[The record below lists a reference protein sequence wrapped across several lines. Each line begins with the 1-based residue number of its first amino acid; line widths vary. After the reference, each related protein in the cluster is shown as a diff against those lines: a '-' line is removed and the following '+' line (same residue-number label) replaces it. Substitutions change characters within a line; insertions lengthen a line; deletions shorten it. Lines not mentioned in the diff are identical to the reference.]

1 MAENLGSLEFDVT
14 VNNTNANKI
23 LEEVA
28 DKLKETADA
37 AKDASDALD
46 DATKEIVDAV
56 KDIKGE
62 TDDLTDTANDAA
74 DAQEQLADTL
84 AETASAADDAAKATD
99 DLNKNLDPEPAT
111 AQAEALSD
119 IATSAETATEATAE
133 LGEATADN
141 SDITREWTDNV
152 FELTKQ
158 LAELIRKGE
167 GESETAEDIRANL
180 EELLQANQDL
190 AANPPFTDEQKDI
203 LREYRDELEQL
214 NGAMEDADTSNATDA
229 AEELT
234 DALADAT
241 EETGGLT
248 EETQKN
254 GKAAKQ
260 SGTIWNYI
268 AKLFKVNIPA
278 GATAAKFAIE
288 ALKMALTAG
297 LLTVI
302 TMLSEAIMKLVDKL
316 TFAFRMQGQ
325 LNSKVAS
332 STAEAIA
339 QLKLLQSQWK
349 SIGDDFQSKSKF
361 IEDNKE
367 AFDKLGVSI
376 KSVNDAEKL
385 LVKNTNS
392 FVGAIM
398 ARARASAAQELMQE
412 RMKDSIEDLA
422 EESENLSK
430 AKKQLEQL
438 ERERDAFIAT
448 KKNGGNVTDNQIQGM
463 NQRVAQAQA
472 YINQTSKKYDEIIK
486 EIEKDSK
493 GLVDVI
499 TQSNADA
506 EKAYADLGLSQ
517 SDELKQFRDNLK
529 AKAEY
534 YKKYQSDLNSSD
546 KELSGQAGFILEMEK
561 TQNGFNDYLGYLKN
575 LREEVRNDANKLAIV
590 NEEISRLTQK
600 NKGASKAIPTAQ
612 DELTYYEKLKLAL
625 KEVNA
630 QREQGYKPDPAI
642 VKNLKEQ
649 IELYEK
655 ANGIYDYS
663 GQIARYR
670 EFAEKLVE
678 IEQKKKDRIDE
689 IRANKDLN
697 ETERESAV
705 ADVVRFSDHDIKL
718 LKSEYNIVG
727 DDLAQSVIDGMTSK
741 LEESEEDIVARI
753 IQLRQ
758 QLATLSVQ
766 GNFTDNSQQIAT
778 LSAQLKAA
786 TDAYDKMRD
795 AATNS
800 GKAAK
805 NANDQLKDK
814 AAYDRLKKGVTE
826 CANSF
831 KTLGQEIGGA
841 AGESLE
847 FLGDLTANV
856 MGTISAIQTYAKM
869 TAETIEGVGKATATA
884 IRTVE
889 TASVILAIIS
899 AAMQIAMQLVNM
911 FNKNEDTYAEKKQ
924 VYDAYIATLDTLIER
939 ERKLTETLT
948 AQDAAA
954 HFSTIKKYYEDKIK
968 VEREMGEAY
977 LESRERNHHSEGYKA
992 ASKMSV
998 ADWVNIYGAL
1008 GGENQQVLDLKKLD
1022 IANTSLEAN
1031 AYRKE
1036 IQDAL
1041 KNTDISEILD
1051 GIYGTRLQGVM
1062 DLTAEQLK
1070 RIQTEAYE
1078 TYAKLPSEMRE
1089 AIEEIIAA
1097 DEALQQLEDDA
1108 RAQRTGTSRDTF
1120 VDSLKDSLLS
1130 LDVTAEKV
1138 SENIHEYLRKSLV
1151 LDFYKSQM
1159 QADIN
1164 KYYEMWADA
1173 MDSNSVGG
1181 SDISEIEQ
1189 AALDAQE
1196 KLITNKIEGIERI
1209 NEKFKSTDEE
1219 EDERGLSGA
1228 IKNASQESIDLLAG
1242 QTNAVRMNQVEGM
1255 TLARESLDAVMAIH
1269 VQVTLCARYLSSINS
1284 AVTNPSNGRSQG
1296 II

>member
-1 MAENLGSLEFDVT
+1 MAENIGSLEFDVS
-14 VNNTNANKI
+14 VNNANANKI

-62 TDDLTDTANDAA
+62 TDGLSDTANDAS

-84 AETASAADDAAKATD
+84 SETASAADDAAKATD
-99 DLNKNLDPEPAT
+99 DLNKSLDPEPAT

-119 IATSAETATEATAE
+119 IAESAETATEATAD

-180 EELLQANQDL
+180 EQLLQANQDL
-190 AANPPFTDEQKDI
+190 AANPPFTEEQKDI
-203 LREYRDELEQL
+203 LREYRDELETL
-214 NGAMEDADTSNATDA
+214 NGAMEEADTSNAADA

-234 DALADAT
+234 DALADAAEET
-241 EETGGLT
+241 EELT
-248 EETQKN
+248 DETTKG
-254 GKAAKQ
+254 GKAAKS
-260 SGTIWNYI
+260 SGGLWQWLGKI
-268 AKLFKVNIPA
+268 LGVRLPA
-278 GATAAKFAIE
+278 AATAAKFAIE
-288 ALKMALTAG
+288 ALKMALSAG

-302 TMLSEAIMKLVDKL
+302 TLLSEAIMKLVDKL

-349 SIGDDFQSKSKF
+349 SLGDDFQSKSQF
-361 IEDNKE
+361 IEDNQE
-367 AFDKLGVSI
+367 AFNKLGISI

-392 FVGAIM
+392 FVNAIM

-422 EESENLSK
+422 DAQSKLSK
-430 AKKQLEQL
+430 ANQGIKQVEEEIANYKHSDADPNDLRLGFLQTQL
-438 ERERDAFIAT
+438 
-448 KKNGGNVTDNQIQGM
+448 GNVRSDAARA
-463 NQRVAQAQA
+463 QRE
-472 YINQTSKKYDEIIK
+472 YDKIIA

-517 SDELKQFRDNLK
+517 SEELKQFRDNLK
-529 AKAEY
+529 AKADY

-546 KELSGQAGFILEMEK
+546 KELSGQASFILNLEK

-600 NKGASKAIPTAQ
+600 NKGASKAIPNAQ

-678 IEQKKKDRIDE
+678 IEQKKKDRIAE
-689 IRANKDLN
+689 IRADQDLN

-705 ADVVRFSDHDIKL
+705 AEVVRFSDHDIEL

-727 DDLAQSVIDGMTSK
+727 DDLAQSVLDGMTTK

-758 QLATLSVQ
+758 QLATLSAQ
-766 GNFTDNSQQIAT
+766 GNLTDNSAQIAT
-778 LSAQLKAA
+778 LSAQLKSA
-786 TDAYDKMRD
+786 TDAYTKMKD
-795 AATNS
+795 AANDS
-800 GKAAK
+800 SKAAK
-805 NANDQLKDK
+805 KANDQLKDK
-814 AAYDRLKKGVTE
+814 AAYDRLKKGVAE

-856 MGTISAIQTYAKM
+856 MGTITAIQTYANM
-869 TAETIEGVGKATATA
+869 TSETIKGVGVATATA

-889 TASVILAIIS
+889 AASVILAIIS

-911 FNKNEDTYAEKKQ
+911 FKKDEETYEEKKQ
-924 VYDAYIATLDTLIER
+924 VYDAYIDTLDTLIER

-948 AQDAAA
+948 AQDAVG
-954 HFSTIKKYYEDKIK
+954 HFSNIRKYYEDKIK
-968 VEREMGEAY
+968 VEREMGKAY
-977 LESRERNHHSEGYKA
+977 LESGASWKSHSVGYELNSDFGQAEWYKIRQALQGIEGEDIVRVGGGRRGGSYIGGD
-992 ASKMSV
+992 V
-998 ADWVNIYGAL
+998 ADI
-1008 GGENQQVLDLKKLD
+1008 LKL
-1022 IANTSLEAN
+1022 N
-1031 AYRKE
+1031 
-1036 IQDAL
+1036 
-1041 KNTDISEILD
+1041 
-1051 GIYGTRLQGVM
+1051 
-1062 DLTAEQLK
+1062 AEQLK
-1070 RIQTEAYE
+1070 ALQTNAYE
-1078 TYAKLPSEMRE
+1078 VYAKLPSEMRGAIE
-1089 AIEEIIAA
+1089 AIIEA
-1097 DEALQQLEDDA
+1097 DEALNQLIDDT
-1108 RAQRTGTSRDTF
+1108 RAQATGTSRESF
-1120 VDSLKDSLLS
+1120 VDSFKDSLYD
-1130 LDVTAEKV
+1130 LDITAEKV
-1138 SENIHEYLRKSLV
+1138 ADNIHEYLRKALI
-1151 LDFYKSQM
+1151 LDLYKKDYQDQINEYYSQ
-1159 QADIN
+1159 
-1164 KYYEMWADA
+1164 WGDA
-1173 MDSNSVGG
+1173 MADGILTDDEEKALDELENKITNGLEEK
-1181 SDISEIEQ
+1181 ISAINERFNGATDEIE
-1189 AALDAQE
+1189 
-1196 KLITNKIEGIERI
+1196 EG
-1209 NEKFKSTDEE
+1209 
-1219 EDERGLSGA
+1219 GLSGA

-1255 TLARESLDAVMAIH
+1255 ALARESLDAVMAIH
-1269 VQVTLCARYLSSINS
+1269 IQVTLCADYLRSINT
-1284 AVTNPSNGRSQG
+1284 AVNATSDNRSQG
-1296 II
+1296 IV

>member
-1 MAENLGSLEFDVT
+1 MAENLGSLEFDVS
-14 VNNTNANKI
+14 VNNANANKI

-62 TDDLTDTANDAA
+62 TDGLSDTANDAA

-99 DLNKNLDPEPAT
+99 DLNKSLDPEPAT

-119 IATSAETATEATAE
+119 ITESAETATEATAN
-133 LGEATADN
+133 LGETTTDN
-141 SDITREWTDNV
+141 SDITKEWTENV

-180 EELLQANQDL
+180 EQLLQANQDL
-190 AANPPFTDEQKDI
+190 AANPPFTEEQKDI
-203 LREYRDELEQL
+203 LREYRDELETL
-214 NGAMEDADTSNATDA
+214 NGAMKEADTSNAADA

-234 DALADAT
+234 DALADAAEGT
-241 EETGGLT
+241 EELT
-248 EETQKN
+248 DETTKG
-254 GKAAKQ
+254 GKAAKS
-260 SGTIWNYI
+260 SGGLWQWLSKI
-268 AKLFKVNIPA
+268 LGVRLPA

-288 ALKMALTAG
+288 ALKMALSAG

-302 TMLSEAIMKLVDKL
+302 TLLSEAIMKLVDKL

-349 SIGDDFQSKSKF
+349 SLGDDFQSKSQF
-361 IEDNKE
+361 IEDNQE
-367 AFDKLGVSI
+367 AFNKLGISI

-392 FVGAIM
+392 FVNAIM

-422 EESENLSK
+422 DAQSKLSK
-430 AKKQLEQL
+430 ANQGIKQVEEEIANYKHSDADPNDLRLGFLQTQL
-438 ERERDAFIAT
+438 
-448 KKNGGNVTDNQIQGM
+448 GNVRSDAARA
-463 NQRVAQAQA
+463 QRE
-472 YINQTSKKYDEIIK
+472 YDKIIA

-517 SDELKQFRDNLK
+517 SEELKQFRDNLK

-546 KELSGQAGFILEMEK
+546 KELSGQAAFILNLEK

-600 NKGASKAIPTAQ
+600 NKGASKAIPNAQ

-678 IEQKKKDRIDE
+678 IEQKKKDRIAE
-689 IRANKDLN
+689 IRADQDLD

-705 ADVVRFSDHDIKL
+705 ADVVRFSDHDIEL

-727 DDLAQSVIDGMTSK
+727 DDLAQSVLDGMTSK

-758 QLATLSVQ
+758 QLATLSAQ
-766 GNFTDNSQQIAT
+766 GNFTDNSAQIAT

-786 TDAYDKMRD
+786 TDAYTKMKD
-795 AATNS
+795 AANDS

-805 NANDQLKDK
+805 KANDQLKDK

-856 MGTISAIQTYAKM
+856 MGTITAIQTYANM
-869 TAETIEGVGKATATA
+869 TAETIKGVGEATATA

-899 AAMQIAMQLVNM
+899 AAMQVAMALVNM
-911 FNKNEDTYAEKKQ
+911 FKKDEDTYEEKKQ
-924 VYDAYIATLDTLIER
+924 VYDAYIDTLDTLIER

-948 AQDAAA
+948 AQDAVG
-954 HFSTIKKYYEDKIK
+954 HFSNIRKYYEDKIK
-968 VEREMGEAY
+968 VEREMGKAY
-977 LESRERNHHSEGYKA
+977 LESGASWKSHSVGYELNADFGQAEWYKIRQALQGIEGENIVRAGGGRGSSYIGGD
-992 ASKMSV
+992 V
-998 ADWVNIYGAL
+998 ADI
-1008 GGENQQVLDLKKLD
+1008 LKL
-1022 IANTSLEAN
+1022 N
-1031 AYRKE
+1031 
-1036 IQDAL
+1036 
-1041 KNTDISEILD
+1041 
-1051 GIYGTRLQGVM
+1051 
-1062 DLTAEQLK
+1062 AEQLK
-1070 RIQTEAYE
+1070 ALQTNAYE
-1078 TYAKLPSEMRE
+1078 VYAKLPSEMRGAIE
-1089 AIEEIIAA
+1089 AIIEA
-1097 DEALQQLEDDA
+1097 DEALNKLIDDT
-1108 RAQRTGTSRDTF
+1108 RAQATGTSRESF
-1120 VDSLKDSLLS
+1120 VDSFKDSLYD
-1130 LDVTAEKV
+1130 LDITAEKV
-1138 SENIHEYLRKSLV
+1138 ADNIHEHLRKALI
-1151 LDFYKSQM
+1151 LDLYKKDYQDQINEYYSQ
-1159 QADIN
+1159 
-1164 KYYEMWADA
+1164 WGDA
-1173 MDSNSVGG
+1173 MADGILT
-1181 SDISEIEQ
+1181 DDEEK
-1189 AALDAQE
+1189 ALDE
-1196 KLITNKIEGIERI
+1196 LENKITNGLEEKISAI
-1209 NEKFKSTDEE
+1209 NERFNGATEE
-1219 EDERGLSGA
+1219 TEGGLSGA

-1255 TLARESLDAVMAIH
+1255 ALARESLDAVMQIY
-1269 VQVTLCARYLSSINS
+1269 VQVTLCTGYLRSINT
-1284 AVTNPSNGRSQG
+1284 AVNATSDNRSQG
-1296 II
+1296 IV

>member
-1 MAENLGSLEFDVT
+1 MAVNLGSLEFDVS
-14 VNNTNANKI
+14 VNNANANKI

-28 DKLKETADA
+28 DKLKETADV

-56 KDIKGE
+56 KDIKDE
-62 TDDLTDTANDAA
+62 TDDLSDTANDAA

-84 AETASAADDAAKATD
+84 SETASAADDAAKATD
-99 DLNKNLDPEPAT
+99 DLNKSLDPEPAT

-119 IATSAETATEATAE
+119 IAESAETATEATTN

-141 SDITREWTDNV
+141 SDITKEWTENV

-180 EELLQANQDL
+180 EQLLQANQDL
-190 AANPPFTDEQKDI
+190 AANPPFTEEQKNI
-203 LREYRDELEQL
+203 LREYRDELETL
-214 NGAMEDADTSNATDA
+214 NGAMEEADTSNAADA

-234 DALADAT
+234 DALADAAEET
-241 EETGGLT
+241 EELT
-248 EETQKN
+248 DETTKG
-254 GKAAKQ
+254 GKAAKS
-260 SGTIWNYI
+260 SGGLWQWLGKI
-268 AKLFKVNIPA
+268 LGVRLPA

-288 ALKMALTAG
+288 ALKMALSAG

-302 TMLSEAIMKLVDKL
+302 TLLSEAIMKLVDKL

-349 SIGDDFQSKSKF
+349 SLGDDFQSKSQF
-361 IEDNKE
+361 IEDNQE
-367 AFDKLGVSI
+367 AFNKLGISI

-392 FVGAIM
+392 FVNAIM

-472 YINQTSKKYDEIIK
+472 YINQTSKKYNEIIK

-517 SDELKQFRDNLK
+517 SEELKQFRDNLK
-529 AKAEY
+529 AKADY

-546 KELSGQAGFILEMEK
+546 KELSGQASFILDLEK
-561 TQNGFNDYLGYLKN
+561 AQNGFNDYLGYLKN

-600 NKGASKAIPTAQ
+600 NKGASKAIPNAQ

-678 IEQKKKDRIDE
+678 IEQKKKDRIAE
-689 IRANKDLN
+689 IRADQDLN

-705 ADVVRFSDHDIKL
+705 ADVVRFSDHDIEL

-727 DDLAQSVIDGMTSK
+727 DDLAQSVLDGMTSK

-758 QLATLSVQ
+758 QLATLSAQ
-766 GNFTDNSQQIAT
+766 GDLTDNSAQIAT

-786 TDAYDKMRD
+786 TDAYTKMKD
-795 AATNS
+795 AANDS

-805 NANDQLKDK
+805 KANDQLKDK

-856 MGTISAIQTYAKM
+856 MGTITAIQTYANM
-869 TAETIEGVGKATATA
+869 TSETIKGVGIATATA

-889 TASVILAIIS
+889 AASVILAIIS

-911 FNKNEDTYAEKKQ
+911 FKKDEETYEQKKQ
-924 VYDAYIATLDTLIER
+924 VYDAYIDTLDTLIER

-948 AQDAAA
+948 AQDAALS
-954 HFSTIKKYYEDKIK
+954 FSKIEKYYKDKIK
-968 VEREMGEAY
+968 VERE
-977 LESRERNHHSEGYKA
+977 S
-992 ASKMSV
+992 
-998 ADWVNIYGAL
+998 
-1008 GGENQQVLDLKKLD
+1008 
-1022 IANTSLEAN
+1022 AN
-1031 AYRKE
+1031 AY
-1036 IQDAL
+1036 
-1041 KNTDISEILD
+1041 
-1051 GIYGTRLQGVM
+1051 LQHRDRGEHSNWYKLQKGVM
-1062 DLTAEQLK
+1062 TDGDARNIAKVVGWGSPAIYKETGGIASRYSVSISDLLNLTGDELKDIQEQ
-1070 RIQTEAYE
+1070 AYE
-1078 TYAKLPSEMRE
+1078 TYAKLPSEIRE
-1089 AIEEIIAA
+1089 AIEAIIEA
-1097 DEALQQLEDDA
+1097 DEALNQLIDDT
-1108 RAQRTGTSRDTF
+1108 RAQATGTSRESF
-1120 VDSLKDSLLS
+1120 VDSFKDSLYD
-1130 LDVTAEKV
+1130 LDITAEKV
-1138 SENIHEYLRKSLV
+1138 ADNIHEYLRKALI
-1151 LDFYKSQM
+1151 LDLYKKDYQDQINEYYSQ
-1159 QADIN
+1159 
-1164 KYYEMWADA
+1164 WSDA
-1173 MDSNSVGG
+1173 MADGILT
-1181 SDISEIEQ
+1181 DDEEK
-1189 AALDAQE
+1189 ALD
-1196 KLITNKIEGIERI
+1196 KLENKITNGLEEKISAI
-1209 NEKFKSTDEE
+1209 NERFNGATEE
-1219 EDERGLSGA
+1219 TEGGLSGA

-1255 TLARESLDAVMAIH
+1255 ALARESLDAVMQIH
-1269 VQVTLCARYLSSINS
+1269 VQVTLCADYLRSINT
-1284 AVTNPSNGRSQG
+1284 AVNATSDNRSQG
-1296 II
+1296 IV

>member
-1 MAENLGSLEFDVT
+1 MAENLGSLEFDVS
-14 VNNTNANKI
+14 VNNANANKI

-56 KDIKGE
+56 KDIKDE
-62 TDDLTDTANDAA
+62 TDDLSDTANDAA

-84 AETASAADDAAKATD
+84 SETASAADDAAKATD
-99 DLNKNLDPEPAT
+99 DLNKSLDPEPAT

-119 IATSAETATEATAE
+119 IAENAETATEATAN

-203 LREYRDELEQL
+203 LREYRDELQTL
-214 NGAMEDADTSNATDA
+214 NAAMEESDTTNAADA
-229 AEELT
+229 AEDLT

-241 EETGGLT
+241 EETEELT
-248 EETQKN
+248 DETTKG
-254 GKAAKQ
+254 GKAAKS
-260 SGTIWNYI
+260 SGGLWQWLGKILGV
-268 AKLFKVNIPA
+268 KLPA

-288 ALKMALTAG
+288 ALKMALSAG

-302 TMLSEAIMKLVDKL
+302 TLLSEAIMKLVDKL

-349 SIGDDFQSKSKF
+349 SLGDDFQSKSQF
-361 IEDNKE
+361 IEDNQE
-367 AFDKLGVSI
+367 AFNKLGISI

-392 FVGAIM
+392 FVNAIM

-422 EESENLSK
+422 DAQSKLSK
-430 AKKQLEQL
+430 ANQGIKQVE
-438 ERERDAFIAT
+438 EEIANYKHSDADPNDLRLGFLQT
-448 KKNGGNVTDNQIQGM
+448 RLGNVRSDAARA
-463 NQRVAQAQA
+463 QRE
-472 YINQTSKKYDEIIK
+472 YDKIIA

-506 EKAYADLGLSQ
+506 EKAYTDLGLSQ
-517 SDELKQFRDNLK
+517 SEELKQFRDNLK
-529 AKAEY
+529 AKADY

-546 KELSGQAGFILEMEK
+546 KELSGQAAFILDLEK
-561 TQNGFNDYLGYLKN
+561 AQNGFNDYLGYLKN

-600 NKGASKAIPTAQ
+600 NKGASKAIPNAQ

-663 GQIARYR
+663 SQIARYR

-678 IEQKKKDRIDE
+678 IEQKKKDRIAE
-689 IRANKDLN
+689 IRADQDLN

-705 ADVVRFSDHDIKL
+705 ADVVRFSDHDIEL

-727 DDLAQSVIDGMTSK
+727 DDLAQSVLDGMTTK

-758 QLATLSVQ
+758 QLATLSAQ
-766 GNFTDNSQQIAT
+766 GNFTDNSAQIAT

-786 TDAYDKMRD
+786 TDAYTKMKD
-795 AATNS
+795 AANDS

-805 NANDQLKDK
+805 KANDQLKDK
-814 AAYDRLKKGVTE
+814 AAYDRLKKGVAE

-847 FLGDLTANV
+847 FIGDLTANV
-856 MGTISAIQTYAKM
+856 MGTITAIQTYANM
-869 TAETIEGVGKATATA
+869 TAETIKGVGIATATA

-889 TASVILAIIS
+889 AASVILAIIS

-911 FNKNEDTYAEKKQ
+911 FKKDEETYEEKKA
-924 VYDAYIATLDTLIER
+924 VYDAYIDTLDTLIER

-948 AQDAAA
+948 AQDAALS
-954 HFSTIKKYYEDKIK
+954 FSKIEKYYKDKIK
-968 VEREMGEAY
+968 VERE
-977 LESRERNHHSEGYKA
+977 S
-992 ASKMSV
+992 
-998 ADWVNIYGAL
+998 
-1008 GGENQQVLDLKKLD
+1008 
-1022 IANTSLEAN
+1022 AN
-1031 AYRKE
+1031 AYLQDRDRGEHSNWYKLQKRVMTDKDARNIAKVVGWGSPAIYKE
-1036 IQDAL
+1036 TGGIAARYSVSISDLLNLTGDELKDIQ
-1041 KNTDISEILD
+1041 
-1051 GIYGTRLQGVM
+1051 
-1062 DLTAEQLK
+1062 EQ
-1070 RIQTEAYE
+1070 AYE
-1078 TYAKLPSEMRE
+1078 TYAKLPSELRE
-1089 AIEEIIAA
+1089 AIEAIIEA
-1097 DEALQQLEDDA
+1097 DEALNQLIDDT
-1108 RAQRTGTSRDTF
+1108 RAQATGTSRESF
-1120 VDSLKDSLLS
+1120 VDSFKDSLYD
-1130 LDVTAEKV
+1130 LDITAEKV
-1138 SENIHEYLRKSLV
+1138 ADNIHEYLRKALI
-1151 LDFYKSQM
+1151 LDLYKKDYQDQINEYYSQ
-1159 QADIN
+1159 
-1164 KYYEMWADA
+1164 WGDA
-1173 MDSNSVGG
+1173 MADGILT
-1181 SDISEIEQ
+1181 DDEEK
-1189 AALDAQE
+1189 ALNE
-1196 KLITNKIEGIERI
+1196 LENKITNGLEEKISAI
-1209 NEKFKSTDEE
+1209 NERFNGATEE
-1219 EDERGLSGA
+1219 TEGGLSGA

-1255 TLARESLDAVMAIH
+1255 ALARESLDAVMQIY
-1269 VQVTLCARYLSSINS
+1269 VQVTLCADYLRSINT
-1284 AVTNPSNGRSQG
+1284 AVNATSGNRSQG
-1296 II
+1296 IV

>member
-1 MAENLGSLEFDVT
+1 MAENIGSLEFDVT
-14 VNNTNANKI
+14 VNNVNADKI
-23 LEEVA
+23 LGEVA

-56 KDIKGE
+56 KDIAEE
-62 TDDLTDTANDAA
+62 TDSLADTANDAA

-99 DLNKNLDPEPAT
+99 DLNKSLDPEPAT

-141 SDITREWTDNV
+141 SDITREWTENV

-190 AANPPFTDEQKDI
+190 AANPPFTEEQKDI

-214 NGAMEDADTSNATDA
+214 NGAMEEADTSNAADA

-234 DALADAT
+234 DALADAA

-248 EETQKN
+248 EETKKS

-260 SGTIWNYI
+260 NGTIWDYI
-268 AKLFKVNIPA
+268 AKLFKVNVPA

-288 ALKMALTAG
+288 SLKMALSAG
-297 LLTVI
+297 LLTII

-349 SIGDDFQSKSKF
+349 SLGDDFQSKSQF

-385 LVKNTNS
+385 LVTNTNA
-392 FVGAIM
+392 FVNAIM

-517 SDELKQFRDNLK
+517 SEELKQFRDNLK
-529 AKAEY
+529 ARAEF

-546 KELSGQAGFILEMEK
+546 RELSGQAAFILNLEK

-600 NKGASKAIPTAQ
+600 NKGASKVIPNAQ

-655 ANGIYDYS
+655 ANGLYDYS

-678 IEQKKKDRIDE
+678 IEQRKKDRIVE
-689 IRANKDLN
+689 IRADQDLN

-705 ADVVRFSDHDIKL
+705 ADVVRFSDHDIEL

-727 DDLAQSVIDGMTSK
+727 DDLAQSVLDGMTTK

-758 QLATLSVQ
+758 QLATLSAQ
-766 GNFTDNSQQIAT
+766 GNLTDNSQQIAT

-786 TDAYDKMRD
+786 TDAYTKMKD
-795 AATNS
+795 AANDS

-805 NANDQLKDK
+805 KANDQLKDK
-814 AAYDRLKKGVTE
+814 AAYDRLKKGVIE

-856 MGTISAIQTYAKM
+856 MGTITAIQTYANM
-869 TAETIEGVGKATATA
+869 TSETIKGVGIATATA

-889 TASVILAIIS
+889 AASVILAIIS

-911 FNKNEDTYAEKKQ
+911 FKKDEETYEEKKA
-924 VYDAYIATLDTLIER
+924 VYDAYIDTLDTLIER

-948 AQDAAA
+948 AQDAVG
-954 HFSTIKKYYEDKIK
+954 HFANIKKYYEDKIK
-968 VEREMGEAY
+968 VEREMGKAY
-977 LESRERNHHSEGYKA
+977 LESGASWKSHSEGYKLNA
-992 ASKMSV
+992 DFNQSDWHKIREALQEIEGENIVRVGGGRGGGSYLSGDV
-998 ADWVNIYGAL
+998 ADI
-1008 GGENQQVLDLKKLD
+1008 LKL
-1022 IANTSLEAN
+1022 N
-1031 AYRKE
+1031 
-1036 IQDAL
+1036 
-1041 KNTDISEILD
+1041 
-1051 GIYGTRLQGVM
+1051 
-1062 DLTAEQLK
+1062 AEQLK
-1070 RIQTEAYE
+1070 ALQTNAYE
-1078 TYAKLPSEMRE
+1078 VYAKLPAEMRG
-1089 AIEEIIAA
+1089 AIDAIIEA
-1097 DEALQQLEDDA
+1097 DEALNQLIDDT
-1108 RAQRTGTSRDTF
+1108 RAQATGASRESF
-1120 VDSLKDSLLS
+1120 VDSFKDSLYD
-1130 LDVTAEKV
+1130 LDITAEKV
-1138 SENIHEYLRKSLV
+1138 SGNIHEYLRKALI
-1151 LDFYKSQM
+1151 LDLYKKDYQDQINEYYSQ
-1159 QADIN
+1159 
-1164 KYYEMWADA
+1164 WGDA
-1173 MDSNSVGG
+1173 MADGVL
-1181 SDISEIEQ
+1181 SDGEQ
-1189 AALDAQE
+1189 RALDE
-1196 KLITNKIEGIERI
+1196 LESNITNGLEEKINAI
-1209 NEKFKSTDEE
+1209 NERFNGASEE
-1219 EDERGLSGA
+1219 TEGGLSGA

-1255 TLARESLDAVMAIH
+1255 TLARESLDAVMQIH
-1269 VQVTLCARYLSSINS
+1269 VQVTLCADYLRSINT
-1284 AVTNPSNGRSQG
+1284 AVNANSSDRSQG
-1296 II
+1296 IV

>member
-62 TDDLTDTANDAA
+62 TDGLADTANDAA

-99 DLNKNLDPEPAT
+99 DLNKSLDPEPAT

-119 IATSAETATEATAE
+119 IAESAETATEATAN

-141 SDITREWTDNV
+141 SDITKEWTENV

-190 AANPPFTDEQKDI
+190 AANPPFTEEQKDI
-203 LREYRDELEQL
+203 LREYRGELETL
-214 NGAMEDADTSNATDA
+214 NGAMKEADTSNAADA

-234 DALADAT
+234 DALADAA

-248 EETQKN
+248 EETKKS

-260 SGTIWNYI
+260 NGTIWDYI
-268 AKLFKVNIPA
+268 AKLFKVNVPA

-288 ALKMALTAG
+288 SLKMALSAG
-297 LLTVI
+297 LLTII

-316 TFAFRMQGQ
+316 TFAFRIQGK
-325 LNSKVAS
+325 LNAEVAS

-349 SIGDDFQSKSKF
+349 SLGDDFQSKSQF
-361 IEDNKE
+361 IEDNQE
-367 AFDKLGVSI
+367 AFDKLGISI

-392 FVGAIM
+392 FVNAIM

-422 EESENLSK
+422 DAQSKLSK
-430 AKKQLEQL
+430 ANQGIRQLE
-438 ERERDAFIAT
+438 EEIANYKHSDADPNDLRLGFLQT
-448 KKNGGNVTDNQIQGM
+448 RLGNVRSDAARA
-463 NQRVAQAQA
+463 QRE
-472 YINQTSKKYDEIIK
+472 YDKIIA

-517 SDELKQFRDNLK
+517 SEELKQFRDNLK
-529 AKAEY
+529 AKADY

-546 KELSGQAGFILEMEK
+546 KELSGQAAFILNLEK

-600 NKGASKAIPTAQ
+600 NKGASKTVPTAQ

-678 IEQKKKDRIDE
+678 IEQKKKDRIAE
-689 IRANKDLN
+689 IRADQDLN

-705 ADVVRFSDHDIKL
+705 ADVVRFSDHDIEL

-727 DDLAQSVIDGMTSK
+727 DDLAQSVLDGMATK

-758 QLATLSVQ
+758 QLATLSAQ
-766 GNFTDNSQQIAT
+766 GNFTDNSAQIAT

-786 TDAYDKMRD
+786 TDAYTRMKD
-795 AATNS
+795 AANDS

-805 NANDQLKDK
+805 KANDQLKDK

-856 MGTISAIQTYAKM
+856 MGTITAIQTYANM
-869 TAETIEGVGKATATA
+869 TAETIKGVGIATATA

-889 TASVILAIIS
+889 AASVILAIIS
-899 AAMQIAMQLVNM
+899 AAMQIAMQLVQL
-911 FNKNEDTYAEKKQ
+911 FQKDK
-924 VYDAYIATLDTLIER
+924 
-939 ERKLTETLT
+939 ET
-948 AQDAAA
+948 
-954 HFSTIKKYYEDKIK
+954 YEDKK
-968 VEREMGEAY
+968 NVYEAY
-977 LESRERNHHSEGYKA
+977 ISVLDTIIDREKELAKTLEAQQAAAQYDAIGENIRRQEESTRRIAVEYLKQGTKGKDNNRGHTVGYKMA
-992 ASKMSV
+992 EKLNN
-998 ADWVNIYGAL
+998 ADWLEFQQAL
-1008 GGENQQVLDLKKLD
+1008 GGE
-1022 IANTSLEAN
+1022 
-1031 AYRKE
+1031 AYR
-1036 IQDAL
+1036 QV
-1041 KNTDISEILD
+1041 
-1051 GIYGTRLQGVM
+1051 YGTRVM
-1062 DLTAEQLK
+1062 GLFDLSAEQLK
-1070 RIQTEAYE
+1070 RLQENASGFYSKLDDE
-1078 TYAKLPSEMRE
+1078 TRE
-1089 AIEEIIAA
+1089 YIEDIIRYSDNAA
-1097 DEALQQLEDDA
+1097 NLEQEKWATINGITFD
-1108 RAQRTGTSRDTF
+1108 GFRDNF
-1120 VDSLKDSLLS
+1120 VDALTDMDAS
-1130 LDVTAEKV
+1130 AE
-1138 SENIHEYLRKSLV
+1138 SITNNIREYMRKSLIENMFKKDYAQKIEDYYAQWGRAMENDGTIDDAEFNE
-1151 LDFYKSQM
+1151 LNAL
-1159 QADIN
+1159 ADSIAQGATAAAEAIN
-1164 KYYEMWADA
+1164 AKFKTTTD
-1173 MDSNSVGG
+1173 
-1181 SDISEIEQ
+1181 EIE
-1189 AALDAQE
+1189 
-1196 KLITNKIEGIERI
+1196 EG
-1209 NEKFKSTDEE
+1209 
-1219 EDERGLSGA
+1219 GLSGA

-1255 TLARESLDAVMAIH
+1255 ALARESLDAVMAIH
-1269 VQVTLCARYLSSINS
+1269 IQVTLCADYLRSINT
-1284 AVTNPSNGRSQG
+1284 AVNATSDNRSQG
-1296 II
+1296 IV

>member
-1 MAENLGSLEFDVT
+1 MAENLGSLEFDVS
-14 VNNTNANKI
+14 VNNANANKI

-56 KDIKGE
+56 KDIKDE
-62 TDDLTDTANDAA
+62 TDDLSDTANDAA

-84 AETASAADDAAKATD
+84 SETASAADDAAKATD
-99 DLNKNLDPEPAT
+99 DLNKSLDPEPAT

-119 IATSAETATEATAE
+119 IAESAETATEATTD
-133 LGEATADN
+133 LSEATADN
-141 SDITREWTDNV
+141 SDITKEWTENV

-180 EELLQANQDL
+180 EQLLQANQDL
-190 AANPPFTDEQKDI
+190 AANPPFTEEQKDI
-203 LREYRDELEQL
+203 LREYRDELKTL
-214 NGAMEDADTSNATDA
+214 NGAMEEADTSNAADA

-234 DALADAT
+234 DALADAAEET
-241 EETGGLT
+241 EELT
-248 EETQKN
+248 DETTKG
-254 GKAAKQ
+254 GKAAKS
-260 SGTIWNYI
+260 SGGLWQWLGKILGV
-268 AKLFKVNIPA
+268 KLPA

-288 ALKMALTAG
+288 ALKMALSAG

-302 TMLSEAIMKLVDKL
+302 TLLSEAIMKLVDKL

-349 SIGDDFQSKSKF
+349 SLGDDFQSKSQF
-361 IEDNKE
+361 IEDNQE
-367 AFDKLGVSI
+367 AFNKLGISI

-392 FVGAIM
+392 FVNAIM

-422 EESENLSK
+422 DAQSKLSK
-430 AKKQLEQL
+430 ANQGIKQVE
-438 ERERDAFIAT
+438 EEIANYKHSDADPNDLRLGFLQT
-448 KKNGGNVTDNQIQGM
+448 RLGNVRSDAARA
-463 NQRVAQAQA
+463 QRE
-472 YINQTSKKYDEIIK
+472 YDKIIA

-517 SDELKQFRDNLK
+517 SEELKQFRDNLK

-546 KELSGQAGFILEMEK
+546 KELSGQAAFILNLEK

-600 NKGASKAIPTAQ
+600 NKGASKTVPNTQ

-663 GQIARYR
+663 SQIARYR

-678 IEQKKKDRIDE
+678 IEQKKKDRIAE
-689 IRANKDLN
+689 IRADQDLG

-705 ADVVRFSDHDIKL
+705 ADVVRFSDHDIEL

-727 DDLAQSVIDGMTSK
+727 DDLAQSVLDGMTTK

-758 QLATLSVQ
+758 QLATLSAQ
-766 GNFTDNSQQIAT
+766 GSLTDNSAQIAT

-786 TDAYDKMRD
+786 TDAYTKMKD
-795 AATNS
+795 AANDS

-805 NANDQLKDK
+805 KANDQLKDK

-847 FLGDLTANV
+847 FIGDLTANV
-856 MGTISAIQTYAKM
+856 MGTITAIQTYANM
-869 TAETIEGVGKATATA
+869 TSETIKGVGIATATA

-889 TASVILAIIS
+889 AASVILAIIS

-911 FNKNEDTYAEKKQ
+911 FKKDEETYEEKKQ
-924 VYDAYIATLDTLIER
+924 VYDAYIDTLDTLIER

-948 AQDAAA
+948 AQDAALS
-954 HFSTIKKYYEDKIK
+954 FSKIEKYYKDKIK
-968 VEREMGEAY
+968 VERE
-977 LESRERNHHSEGYKA
+977 S
-992 ASKMSV
+992 
-998 ADWVNIYGAL
+998 
-1008 GGENQQVLDLKKLD
+1008 
-1022 IANTSLEAN
+1022 AN
-1031 AYRKE
+1031 AYL
-1036 IQDAL
+1036 QDRERGEHSNWY
-1041 KNTDISEILD
+1041 K
-1051 GIYGTRLQGVM
+1051 LQKGVM
-1062 DLTAEQLK
+1062 TDEDARNIAKVVGWDSAAIYKETGGIASRYSVSISDLLNLTGDELKDIQEQ
-1070 RIQTEAYE
+1070 AYE
-1078 TYAKLPSEMRE
+1078 TYAKLPSELRE
-1089 AIEEIIAA
+1089 AIEAIIEA
-1097 DEALQQLEDDA
+1097 DEALNQLRDDT
-1108 RAQRTGTSRDTF
+1108 RAQATGTSRESF
-1120 VDSLKDSLLS
+1120 VDSFKDSLYD
-1130 LDVTAEKV
+1130 LDITAEKV
-1138 SENIHEYLRKSLV
+1138 ADNIHEYLRKALI
-1151 LDFYKSQM
+1151 LDLYKKDYQDQINEYYSQ
-1159 QADIN
+1159 
-1164 KYYEMWADA
+1164 WGDA
-1173 MDSNSVGG
+1173 MADGILT
-1181 SDISEIEQ
+1181 DDEEK
-1189 AALDAQE
+1189 ALNE
-1196 KLITNKIEGIERI
+1196 LENKITNGLEEKISAI
-1209 NEKFKSTDEE
+1209 NERFNGATEE
-1219 EDERGLSGA
+1219 TEGGLSGA

-1255 TLARESLDAVMAIH
+1255 ALARESLDAVMQIY
-1269 VQVTLCARYLSSINS
+1269 VQVTLCAGYLRSINT
-1284 AVTNPSNGRSQG
+1284 AVNATSDNRSQG
-1296 II
+1296 IV

>member
-1 MAENLGSLEFDVT
+1 MAENLGSLEFDVS

-46 DATKEIVDAV
+46 DASKEIVDAV
-56 KDIKGE
+56 KDIKDE
-62 TDDLTDTANDAA
+62 TDDLSDTANDAA

-84 AETASAADDAAKATD
+84 SETVSAADDAAKATD
-99 DLNKNLDPEPAT
+99 DLNKSLDPEPAT
-111 AQAEALSD
+111 TQAEALSD
-119 IATSAETATEATAE
+119 IATSAKTATEATAN

-141 SDITREWTDNV
+141 SDITKEWTENV

-180 EELLQANQDL
+180 EQLLQANQDL
-190 AANPPFTDEQKDI
+190 AANPPFTEEQKDI
-203 LREYRDELEQL
+203 LREYRDDLETL
-214 NGAMEDADTSNATDA
+214 NGAMEEADTSNAADA

-234 DALADAT
+234 DALADAAEET
-241 EETGGLT
+241 EELT
-248 EETQKN
+248 DETTKG
-254 GKAAKQ
+254 GKAAKS
-260 SGTIWNYI
+260 SGGLWQWLGKI
-268 AKLFKVNIPA
+268 LGVRLPA

-288 ALKMALTAG
+288 ALKMALSAG

-302 TMLSEAIMKLVDKL
+302 TLLSEAIMKLVDKL

-349 SIGDDFQSKSKF
+349 SLGDDFQSKSQF
-361 IEDNKE
+361 IEDNQE
-367 AFDKLGVSI
+367 AFDKLGISI

-392 FVGAIM
+392 FVNAIM

-412 RMKDSIEDLA
+412 QMKDRIEDLA
-422 EESENLSK
+422 DAE
-430 AKKQLEQL
+430 AKKREAEKQLAEAEADIDKFRDKKGYETFL
-438 ERERDAFIAT
+438 EAAYNKQQNALVLLSDAQKQTA
-448 KKNGGNVTDNQIQGM
+448 K
-463 NQRVAQAQA
+463 
-472 YINQTSKKYDEIIK
+472 INK

-517 SDELKQFRDNLK
+517 SEELKQFRDNLK
-529 AKAEY
+529 AKADY

-546 KELSGQAGFILEMEK
+546 KELIGQASFVLNLEK
-561 TQNGFNDYLGYLKN
+561 AQNGFNDYLGYLKN

-590 NEEISRLTQK
+590 NDEISRLTQK
-600 NKGASKAIPTAQ
+600 NKGASKAIPNAQ

-678 IEQKKKDRIDE
+678 IEQKKKDRIAE
-689 IRANKDLN
+689 IRADQDLN

-705 ADVVRFSDHDIKL
+705 ADVVRFSDHDIEL

-727 DDLAQSVIDGMTSK
+727 DDLAQSVLDGMTTK

-758 QLATLSVQ
+758 QLATLSAQ
-766 GNFTDNSQQIAT
+766 GNFTDDSAQIAT

-786 TDAYDKMRD
+786 TDAYTKLKD
-795 AATNS
+795 AANDS

-805 NANDQLKDK
+805 KANDQLKDK

-847 FLGDLTANV
+847 FIGDLTANV
-856 MGTISAIQTYAKM
+856 MGIITAIQTYANM
-869 TAETIEGVGKATATA
+869 TSETIKGVGIATATA

-889 TASVILAIIS
+889 AASVILAIIS

-911 FNKNEDTYAEKKQ
+911 FKKDEETYEEKKQ
-924 VYDAYIATLDTLIER
+924 VYDAYIDTLDTLIER

-948 AQDAAA
+948 AQDAVG
-954 HFSTIKKYYEDKIK
+954 HFANIKKYYEDKIK
-968 VEREMGEAY
+968 VEREMGKAY
-977 LESRERNHHSEGYKA
+977 LESGASWKSHSEGYKLNA
-992 ASKMSV
+992 DLNQSDWYKIREALQEIEGENIVRVGGGRRGGSYLSGDV
-998 ADWVNIYGAL
+998 ADI
-1008 GGENQQVLDLKKLD
+1008 LKL
-1022 IANTSLEAN
+1022 N
-1031 AYRKE
+1031 
-1036 IQDAL
+1036 
-1041 KNTDISEILD
+1041 
-1051 GIYGTRLQGVM
+1051 
-1062 DLTAEQLK
+1062 AEQLK
-1070 RIQTEAYE
+1070 ALQTNAYE
-1078 TYAKLPSEMRE
+1078 VYAKLPSEMRGAIE
-1089 AIEEIIAA
+1089 AIIEA
-1097 DEALQQLEDDA
+1097 DEALNKLIDDT
-1108 RAQRTGTSRDTF
+1108 RAQATGTSRESF
-1120 VDSLKDSLLS
+1120 VDSFKDSLYD
-1130 LDVTAEKV
+1130 LDITAEKV
-1138 SENIHEYLRKSLV
+1138 ADNIHEYLRKALI
-1151 LDFYKSQM
+1151 LDLYKKDYQDQINEYYSQ
-1159 QADIN
+1159 
-1164 KYYEMWADA
+1164 WGDA
-1173 MDSNSVGG
+1173 MADGILT
-1181 SDISEIEQ
+1181 DDEEK
-1189 AALDAQE
+1189 ALDELE
-1196 KLITNKIEGIERI
+1196 KKITNGLEEKISAI
-1209 NEKFKSTDEE
+1209 NERFNGETEE
-1219 EDERGLSGA
+1219 TEGGLSGA

-1255 TLARESLDAVMAIH
+1255 ALARESLDAVMAIH
-1269 VQVTLCARYLSSINS
+1269 IQVTLCADYLRSINT
-1284 AVTNPSNGRSQG
+1284 AVNATSDNRSQG
-1296 II
+1296 IV

>member
-1 MAENLGSLEFDVT
+1 MAENVGSLEFDVT
-14 VNNTNANKI
+14 VNNSNANKI

-99 DLNKNLDPEPAT
+99 DLNKSLDPEPAT
-111 AQAEALSD
+111 AQADALSD
-119 IATSAETATEATAE
+119 IATSAETATEATAD
-133 LGEATADN
+133 LGETTTDN
-141 SDITREWTDNV
+141 SDITKEWTDNV

-190 AANPPFTDEQKDI
+190 AANPPFTDEQKNI
-203 LREYRDELEQL
+203 LREYRDELELL
-214 NGAMEDADTSNATDA
+214 NGAMEEADTSNAADA

-234 DALADAT
+234 DALADAA
-241 EETGGLT
+241 EETEGLT

-422 EESENLSK
+422 DAQSKLSK
-430 AKKQLEQL
+430 ANQGIKQIEEEIANYKHSDADPNNLRLGFLQTQL
-438 ERERDAFIAT
+438 
-448 KKNGGNVTDNQIQGM
+448 GNVRSDAA
-463 NQRVAQAQA
+463 RAQ
-472 YINQTSKKYDEIIK
+472 KEYDKIIA

-546 KELSGQAGFILEMEK
+546 KELSGQAGFVLEMEK

-600 NKGASKAIPTAQ
+600 NKGTSKAIPTAQ

-670 EFAEKLVE
+670 EFAEKLIE

-689 IRANKDLN
+689 IRADQDLSK
-697 ETERESAV
+697 TEKESAV
-705 ADVVRFSDHDIKL
+705 ADAVRFSDHDIKL

-758 QLATLSVQ
+758 QLATLSAQ
-766 GNFTDNSQQIAT
+766 GNFADNSQQIAT

-814 AAYDRLKKGVTE
+814 VAYDRLKKGVAE

-847 FLGDLTANV
+847 FLGNLTANV

-924 VYDAYIATLDTLIER
+924 VYDAYIDTLDTLIDR

-992 ASKMSV
+992 ASKMTTS
-998 ADWVNIYGAL
+998 DWVNLYSAL

-1022 IANTSLEAN
+1022 VANASLEAN
-1031 AYRKE
+1031 VYRKE

-1062 DLTAEQLK
+1062 DLTADQLK

-1284 AVTNPSNGRSQG
+1284 AVANPSNGRSQG